1 MRKQFIYISVAINM
15 MILFVI
21 INNPSFILSNTMAL
35 SAVGV
40 IEFLILAGLYDFF
53 QTKRTILR
61 NYPLI
66 GRARYIME
74 ALRPK
79 IIQYFVESDIDGRPI
94 SRIYRNVVYQ
104 RAKGDIQSIPFGTQ
118 LNVYEEGYEWLSHSL
133 GAINSSECD
142 NQIKVK
148 VGNSLCTQNYNASIM
163 NISAMSFGSLSQNAI
178 LALNAG
184 AKIGG
189 FAHNTGEGGISP
201 YHLENKGDLIW
212 QFGTGYFGCRSDD
225 GTFNKEKYKDSSSIE
240 TVKMIEMKL
249 SQGAKPGHGG
259 ILPAKKNTPEIAKI
273 RGVEPYTSIISP
285 SYHTAFKTPIELI
298 EFIQLLRE
306 LSNGKP
312 IGFKMC
318 IGSRAEFI
326 AICKAMVETKIYP
339 DFIVIDGGEGG
350 TGAAPMEYSNSVG
363 MPLREAL
370 AFAVNCLHGFNLKQH
385 IRIVASGKILTGF
398 DIIKNICMGADMVNS
413 ARGMMLSLGC
423 IQALECNKNICPTG
437 ITTQDPNL
445 MKGLDVN
452 NKKDRVARYHNE
464 TIHSMIDLL
473 SATGQNDISKINRTH
488 IFRRVSST
496 EIKTYDEIYPM
507 IDTGAFLEGNI
518 PKAYLQDFNI
528 ANINS
533 FIS

>member
-1 MRKQFIYISVAINM
+1 MRKQFLYTSI
-15 MILFVI
+15 ILNSLFLFI
-21 INNPSFILSNTMAL
+21 FINNSS
-35 SAVGV
+35 
-40 IEFLILAGLYDFF
+40 LILANTVYLCLVIFIEILILIGLYDFF

-61 NYPLI
+61 NFPLI
-66 GRARYIME
+66 GRTRYIME

-104 RAKGDIQSIPFGTQ
+104 RAKGDIQSVPFGTQ
-118 LNVYEEGYEWLSHSL
+118 LDVYKEGYEWLSHSL
-133 GAINSSECD
+133 GAINSSECND
-142 NQIKVK
+142 QIKIN
-148 VGNSLCTQNYNASIM
+148 VGNSLCSKKYNASIM
-163 NISAMSFGSLSQNAI
+163 NISAMSFGSLSKNAV

-201 YHLENKGDLIW
+201 HHLENKGDLIW
-212 QFGTGYFGCRSDD
+212 QFGTGYFGCRSKDSS
-225 GTFNKEKYKDSSSIE
+225 FSKEKYQDSSSIE

-273 RGVEPYTSIISP
+273 RGIEPYTSVISP
-285 SYHTAFKTPIELI
+285 SYHTAFKTPLELVK
-298 EFIQLLRE
+298 FIQLLRDD
-306 LSNGKP
+306 SNGKP
-312 IGFKMC
+312 VGIKIC
-318 IGSRAEFI
+318 VGSRAEFI
-326 AICKAMVETKIYP
+326 ALCKAMVETKIYP
-339 DFIVIDGGEGG
+339 DFITIDGGEGG

-363 MPLREAL
+363 MPLRDAL
-370 AFAVNCLHGFNLKQH
+370 AFAIDCLYGFNLKQH
-385 IRIVASGKILTGF
+385 IKIIASGKILTGF
-398 DIIKNICMGADMVNS
+398 DIIKNICMGADMVNT
-413 ARGMMLSLGC
+413 ARGMMLALGC
-423 IQALECNKNICPTG
+423 IQALECNKNTCPTG

-452 NKKDRVARYHNE
+452 NKKDRVARYHSE

-473 SATGQNDISKINRTH
+473 SATGHNDISKLNRNH
-488 IFRRVSST
+488 IFRRISPT
-496 EIKTYDEIYPM
+496 KIKTYNEIYP
-507 IDTGAFLEGNI
+507 IIHPGAFLDGDI
-518 PKAYLQDFNI
+518 PKAYLEDFNI